1 MPRLGQVE
9 PTAEVEQLTDR
20 LDPDVLEDIK
30 KAHAAYDYYEHEK
43 TDAPHGRV
51 VTQSVID
58 HLMLTGTPDDI
69 CDQIYK
75 LQQVGVKTIS
85 MTVYTIID
93 KKGMLKEIG
102 DKIISRFRN

>member
-1 MPRLGQVE
+1 M
-9 PTAEVEQLTDR
+9 EQLTDR

-30 KAHAAYDYYEHEK
+30 KVLAAYDYYEHEK

-51 VTQSVID
+51 VTQRVID

-69 CDQIYK
+69 CEQIYK

-93 KKGMLKEIG
+93 KKGEA
-102 DKIISRFRN
+102 